1 MDFKAL
7 VTAARTCR
15 RFQEDD
21 PLHMS
26 DLEWL
31 ADCARLTPSARNA
44 QVLRYVLVTGRM
56 VVDMLPLTVWAGAL
70 KDWGGPHPGERPTG
84 FMALLVPED
93 ARELTFID
101 AGIAAQTIQLAATSR
116 GWGCCII
123 ASIQKAR
130 LREMLRIPEGYQIEL
145 VLGLGVAREIRRI
158 APMPEDGSV
167 SYWRDAEG
175 VHHVPKRDL
184 DACIAGR
191 FRDEE
196 APLNG

>member
-15 RFQEDD
+15 RFVEDS

-44 QVLRYVLVTGRM
+44 QVLRYVLITGRM
-56 VVDMLPLTVWAGAL
+56 VAEILPLTVWAGAL

-84 FMALLVPED
+84 FLALLVPDE

-101 AGIAAQTIQLAATSR
+101 AGIAAQTVQLAATSR

-123 ASIQKAR
+123 ASFQKNR
-130 LREMLRIPEGYQIEL
+130 LEELLHIPAGYKIEL
-145 VLGLGVAREIRRI
+145 MLGLGVAKEERRI
-158 APMPEDGSV
+158 VPLPEDGSV

-175 VHHVPKRDL
+175 VHYVPKRDL
-184 DACIAGR
+184 DDCIVGR
-191 FRDEE
+191 YRDEE
-196 APLNG
+196 GT